1 MTQQAVTY
9 FVETNEKKRKFNQ
22 RNKNFKKKVNGNQRT
37 EKYNIQNDKFD
48 VQTLLCTVDRG
59 LIQRI

>member
-59 LIQRI
+59 FIQRI